1 MKYQGGKH
9 TIARRLTEAI
19 LNDTNQRGDYYEP
32 FIGGGSMA
40 AQMGHHF
47 DRAHYSDLHGPLI
60 LMWQAAHAGFIMH
73 GDPGH
78 FFPSDITRADYD
90 YHKQHQPHSPATA
103 LIGFGSGFG
112 GKYYGSYTGVDSRYS
127 DGRTY
132 HHVARNG
139 LIKKIRGGL
148 LARQTTTFTHQPYE
162 NVTPPPGSVIYCD
175 PPYQGTTGYTLGN
188 FDHAKFW
195 EWCRT
200 QARRGCKIYISEYQA
215 PDDFTCIYEVKK
227 RVTLNQTDN
236 TKTAIERLYTYTPR

>member
-1 MKYQGGKH
+1 MRYQGGKH

-19 LNDTNQRGDYYEP
+19 LNNTDQRGDYYEP

-78 FFPSDITRADYD
+78 FFPTDITRADYD

-112 GKYYGSYTGVDSRYS
+112 GKYYGSYTEVDTRYS

-132 HHVARNG
+132 HHAARNG
-139 LIKKIRGGL
+139 LMKKIRGG
-148 LARQTTTFTHQPYE
+148 ASSPPNH
-162 NVTPPPGSVIYCD
+162 NVHPPALRECD
-175 PPYQGTTGYTLGN
+175 PSTRLGRLLRPALPRN
-188 FDHAKFW
+188 RRVHPRRLRPRQVLGMVQNPSK
-195 EWCRT
+195 
-200 QARRGCKIYISEYQA
+200 ARVQNLHQRI
-215 PDDFTCIYEVKK
+215 P
-227 RVTLNQTDN
+227 RPR
-236 TKTAIERLYTYTPR
+236 RLHLHLRSQKARHPKPS

>member
-1 MKYQGGKH
+1 MHYQGGKH
-9 TIARRLTEAI
+9 LIARRLTETI
-19 LNDTNQRGDYYEP
+19 LNDTDQRGDYYEP

-40 AQMGHHF
+40 AHMGHHF

-78 FFPSDITRADYD
+78 FFPTDITRDDYS
-90 YHKQHQPHSPATA
+90 YHREHQPHTPAAA
-103 LIGFGSGFG
+103 LIGFGSAFG
-112 GKYYGSYTGVDSRYS
+112 GKYYGSYCGVDTRYS

-132 HHVARNG
+132 HNLAVKQMG
-139 LIKKIRGGL
+139 KKL
-148 LARQTTTFTHQPYE
+148 KSMLARQVTTFTHCPYE
-162 NVTPPPGSVIYCD
+162 QVSPAPGAVIYCD
-175 PPYQGTTGYTLGN
+175 PPYQGTTGYQTGN
-188 FDHAKFW
+188 FDHDAFW

-215 PDDFTCIYEVKK
+215 PSDFTCIYEVKK
-227 RVTLNQTDN
+227 RVTLNPADN